1 MSPGRGS
8 MTRGKDPSL
17 EIGVSMTREGERIP
31 KEEDILDIQEKDPD
45 TIGMT
50 DHNQGIDLIQ
60 ETIEEGVL
68 PEIKTGEI
76 LEMRRTNPGREA
88 RKCSRGVLLADVKTA

>member
-1 MSPGRGS
+1 
-8 MTRGKDPSL
+8 MTRGRDPSQ

-50 DHNQGIDLIQ
+50 DHSQGQDMSQ
-60 ETIEEGVL
+60 EIIEEEVL
-68 PEIKTGEI
+68 LNIKIGERI
-76 LEMRRTNPGREA
+76 EMRRTNPGREA
-88 RKCSRGVLLADVKTA
+88 RKCLKSVLLVDVKDA